1 MKESIQFSYPAIK
14 KFLIRL
20 PCWKWTQEGQGKDRV
35 ACTSLDPHINTSVH
49 NTLTWMH
56 GHSSHQKTEQRS
68 TDHNTHCQSV
78 TSFSVQDAITPGS
91 SQNYY
96 LGPNPFPSLTP
107 TPRFV
112 PQNRVGVVV
121 EISAVYVTT
130 GIACLSVSI
139 LVISHSHLPLI
150 WLGKSWAH
158 LVTMSRNQLSQ
169 WLKKN
174 AATLQAAYIS
184 FALKACIS
192 NLDWTLS

>member
-78 TSFSVQDAITPGS
+78 TSFSVQDAITPAS

-130 GIACLSVSI
+130 GHCSFGHNVTQSIKSMIEKERCYITGCLYK
-139 LVISHSHLPLI
+139 LRF
-150 WLGKSWAH
+150 KSLH
-158 LVTMSRNQLSQ
+158 
-169 WLKKN
+169 
-174 AATLQAAYIS
+174 
-184 FALKACIS
+184 
-192 NLDWTLS
+192 